1 MKIIS
6 IAAIVVTFNR
16 KNKLLECLNG
26 LINQTRALDT
36 IFIVDNSSSDGT
48 EMELYNNGYIKEIP
62 TQKEK
67 IIFKTETFLNRQN
80 VQQDENLKIVYLRLP
95 LNEGGAGGFY
105 EGIKLGYELGFDW
118 LWLMDDD
125 GLPENQALKN
135 LLLFS
140 ERAHFLNSLVLD
152 IENKNELSFALK
164 GNNTDYTLK
173 TINDAILN
181 ASDGLIHNQANPFN
195 GTLISKEL
203 ISKIGFPKK
212 EFFIWGDEIEYQLRA
227 EKSNL
232 GIATVVSALH
242 YHPKSITKIHKVPF
256 FKHEISWSGIPVK
269 DYCCI
274 RNIAYIHKKYYP
286 KSVITTIF
294 KYLLLFL
301 FKGDFKSSLFCLQ
314 ATYAGVFEKWGH
326 ERKYLSKDRS

>member
-1 MKIIS
+1 MRTIS

-16 KNKLLECLNG
+16 KKQLLECLNG
-26 LINQTRALDT
+26 LINQTRTLNA
-36 IFIVDNSSSDGT
+36 IFIIDNSSRDGT
-48 EMELYNNGYIKEIP
+48 EMELYNNDYIKEIP
-62 TQKEK
+62 TQKESG
-67 IIFKTETFLNRQN
+67 IFKTETLLPSPSKKKG
-80 VQQDENLKIVYLRLP
+80 ENLKIVYLRLP
-95 LNEGGAGGFY
+95 INEGGAGGFY

-125 GLPENQALKN
+125 GLPEKQALKH

-140 ERAHFLNSLVLD
+140 ERAHFINSLVID
-152 IENKNELSFALK
+152 IENKTELSFALK
-164 GNNTDYTLK
+164 ANNSKNNLK
-173 TINDAILN
+173 TINDAIQN
-181 ASDGLIHNQANPFN
+181 ASDGLIYNQANPFN

-212 EFFIWGDEIEYQLRA
+212 EFFVWGDEIEFQLRA

-242 YHPKSITKIHKVPF
+242 YHPKAITKIHKIPF
-256 FKHEISWSGIPVK
+256 FKHVISWSGIPLK

-294 KYLLLFL
+294 KYLLFFL
-301 FKGDFKSSLFCLQ
+301 SKGDFTSSLFCVQ
-314 ATYAGVFEKWGH
+314 ATYDGVFEKWGK
-326 ERKYLSKDRS
+326 ERKYLYKDNS

>member
-1 MKIIS
+1 MKTVS
-6 IAAIVVTFNR
+6 IAAIIVTFNR
-16 KNKLLECLNG
+16 KKKLLECLNG
-26 LINQTRALDT
+26 LINQTQHLDT
-36 IFIVDNSSSDGT
+36 IFIVDNSSTDGT
-48 EMELYNNGYIKEIP
+48 EMELYHHDYIKELP
-62 TQKEK
+62 TQIQKDV
-67 IIFKTETFLNRQN
+67 FKTETTLH
-80 VQQDENLKIVYLRLP
+80 DSKKKGGDPKIVYLRLP

-105 EGIKLGYELGFDW
+105 EGTKLGYELGFDW

-125 GLPENQALKN
+125 GLPEKEALKH
-135 LLLFS
+135 LLS
-140 ERAHFLNSLVLD
+140 YTKRAHFINSLVID
-152 IENKNELSFALK
+152 IENKSELSFDLK
-164 GNNTDYTLK
+164 ANNSKNSLK

-242 YHPKSITKIHKVPF
+242 YHPKAITKIHKIPF
-256 FKHEISWSGIPVK
+256 FKHVISWSGIPVK

-294 KYLLLFL
+294 KYLLFFL
-301 FKGDFKSSLFCLQ
+301 SKGDFTSSLFCIQ
-314 ATYAGVFEKWGH
+314 ATYDGVFEKWGK
-326 ERKYLSKDRS
+326 ERKYLYKDNS

>member
-1 MKIIS
+1 MRSIS

-16 KNKLLECLNG
+16 KKKLLDCLNG

-48 EMELYNNGYIKEIP
+48 EMELYHNNYIKVAP

-67 IIFKTETFLNRQN
+67 EIFKTETLLQIPSKKEG
-80 VQQDENLKIVYLRLP
+80 ENLKIVYLRLP

-105 EGIKLGYELGFDW
+105 EGVKLGYELGFDW

-125 GLPENQALKN
+125 GLPEKQALHN

-140 ERAHFLNSLVLD
+140 ERAHFINSLVID
-152 IENKNELSFALK
+152 IENKTELSFALK
-164 GNNTDYTLK
+164 ANNSVNNLK
-173 TINDAILN
+173 TINDAVLD
-181 ASDGLIHNQANPFN
+181 ASDGLIYNQANPFN

-203 ISKIGFPKK
+203 VSKIGLPKK
-212 EFFIWGDEIEYQLRA
+212 EFFIWGDEVEYQLRA

-242 YHPKSITKIHKVPF
+242 FHPKANTKIHKIPF
-256 FKHEISWSGIPVK
+256 FKHEISWSGIPIK

-274 RNIAYIHKKYYP
+274 RNIAYIHKKHYP
-286 KSVITTIF
+286 KSVVTTII
-294 KYLLLFL
+294 KYLIFFL
-301 FKGDFKSSLFCLQ
+301 FKGDVSTSLFCIK
-314 ATYAGVFEKWGH
+314 ATYDGVFEKWGQ
-326 ERKYLSKDRS
+326 ERKYLT